1 MKGNVIGVTPL
12 YCDEKKSVWMLPGY
26 LDMLRAVGLVP
37 VILPD
42 IATEEELHR
51 LDQFC
56 DGYLFTG
63 GHDVDPALYDAVPS
77 ALCGSINHNRDHL
90 EERLFRIALA
100 SDKPILGICRGIQL
114 INVLLG
120 GTLYQ
125 DLDSEHPSSVEH
137 HMLPPYNRTVH
148 RVTLE
153 PGILSSLIVERHAMS
168 KKGLETKKAEKSRE
182 NIKKAQFYVEFHAK
196 PGDKLQ
202 KGA

>member
-77 ALCGSINHNRDHL
+77 PLCGSINHNRDQL

-153 PGILSSLIVERHAMS
+153 SGIPSIPIITRQSVGWHRYCTRKQYPRTGLS
-168 KKGLETKKAEKSRE
+168 KAYPVRICDFCWQCSGIRS
-182 NIKKAQFYVEFHAK
+182 
-196 PGDKLQ
+196 
-202 KGA
+202 